1 MRNKGYSDYEE
12 ERMSK
17 VLYLEHLRQ
26 RQAMLD
32 LAETLD
38 TPHELR
44 VLLYLRN
51 IRRPFSLGDI
61 SYKCRL
67 QEQDVRT
74 ILAILVRKGLVRRVD
89 NGLFVSP

>member
-1 MRNKGYSDYEE
+1 MRHKGFSDYESAH
-12 ERMSK
+12 MGK

-26 RQAMLD
+26 RQAMLN

-38 TPHELR
+38 TPHERR

-51 IRRPFSLGDI
+51 SRRPLHLGDI
-61 SYKCRL
+61 SHKCRL

>member
-1 MRNKGYSDYEE
+1 MRNKGYSDYGG
-12 ERMSK
+12 ERIGK

-38 TPHELR
+38 TPHERR

-51 IRRPFSLGDI
+51 SCRPLSLG
-61 SYKCRL
+61 
-67 QEQDVRT
+67 
-74 ILAILVRKGLVRRVD
+74 
-89 NGLFVSP
+89 VSPINAVYRNRMSALY